1 MKIIIDIRENNLYDR
16 CVAINTTEKNTIEK
30 SVLLIGDIVIK
41 TNNDKEMCII
51 ERKSL
56 QDLLS
61 SIKDG
66 RYTEQSH
73 RLIHTSG
80 ISTHNIIYVIEGMMS
95 TIQSDK
101 DKKIVYSAITS
112 LNFYKG
118 FSVLRTSNCQETA
131 DLIMYMAEKMET
143 NESKNVK
150 MWNDILTINPNMD
163 IPSYTSVVKKTKKDN
178 ITPENIT
185 EIMLCQ
191 IPGVSSVISQN
202 IVKKYNSLGK
212 LLDAFKE
219 NPNCL
224 NNMTYTLKDKERK
237 ISSTALKNIQNY
249 LVT

>member
-1 MKIIIDIRENNLYDR
+1 MKIIIDVRENNLYDR
-16 CVAINTTEKNTIEK
+16 CVAMKTTEKNTIEK
-30 SVLLIGDIVIK
+30 NVLLIGDIVIK
-41 TNNDKEMCII
+41 SNDDKEMCII

-66 RYTEQSH
+66 RYKEQSH

-80 ISTHNIIYVIEGMMS
+80 ICTHNIIYIIEGMMS

-101 DKKIVYSAITS
+101 DKKIIYSAITS

-118 FSVLRTSNCQETA
+118 FSVLRTSSCQETA

-143 NESKNVK
+143 NESKNIK
-150 MWNDILTINPNMD
+150 MWNDITTN
-163 IPSYTSVVKKTKKDN
+163 IPSYTSVVKKVKKEN
-178 ITPENIT
+178 VTPENIT
-185 EIMLCQ
+185 EIILCQ
-191 IPGVSSVISQN
+191 IPGVSSVISEN

-219 NPNCL
+219 NPDCL
-224 NNMTYTLKDKERK
+224 NNMTYILKDKERK
-237 ISSTALKNIQNY
+237 INSTALKNIQNY
-249 LVT
+249 LSP